1 MGINFEDVMPAA
13 ASTKAKAP
21 QEVEGGQPLTG
32 FAVNFEDALPVKEP
46 EEPGILSTLAGR
58 AKTAGKSFL
67 EHPLDTT
74 EGFVQQGIEG
84 ATELGL
90 SAIGGVGAGVGAA
103 AGAGKGKTFGE
114 RYTDLYG
121 RYQAH
126 NEEGRKVLESYDDF
140 ALDHTPNEA
149 KEAGAQL
156 WDVFGDAQ
164 KSAGESA
171 YQNTNKVAPGAAPL
185 AGAAAETA
193 TAAAMLLGSKGIARM
208 IPKGTP
214 RGPTMKGAAP
224 GAPRG
229 PGGGGLDGELL
240 PAQQLRGPPRGPEPV
255 APKQLTQA
263 DAEFP
268 VDRAIE
274 GPQKQLPAPPRAVI
288 RAEDTSSSAPEISS
302 GRNHSIWKNSSDFVV
317 ENIPPGGR
325 LRAPASLILSRMV
338 NTGDARVQPMLKR
351 IQELTKDVQVRFKP
365 GVVDEKG
372 RPAHG
377 LYWHNQHMIEVDS
390 NLANQPGYMTGVVVH
405 ELAHAATSRYIVD
418 NPKSQI
424 TQKLNA
430 LYLEALSAAQKL
442 QRTRRVNYKGQYGLT
457 NLEEFVSE
465 TLSNT
470 TFQRYLAVAEHYG
483 SSPAMREARGKAF
496 LDPDVAP
503 AFSGIQELFGIK
515 NPKYPSK
522 LLKDVLNT
530 VEMIFTAQSK
540 TGANRAKEMNWKDQS
555 SPDLVKGPDQMQK
568 GPGKQEVIK
577 LPSKGKLSNKQ
588 IEDGWEDEHSMI
600 ADALKIDPVNLETE
614 PVDAATAKQFH
625 ADGWKIY
632 GFDSSTNELVRVRP
646 ELIDKDRFE
655 SLTAV
660 KTVNPGSDR
669 MEQARRSR
677 KNMKANDDFQDRKK
691 LEGIRNKILAERDA
705 KEDAVKVSDAIKSVI
720 DTSTA
725 ADTARNKWGLAPD
738 DPVIYMHA
746 GIPIRKSDIQAA
758 FTLGKKAA
766 EKIPGF
772 IEAEQMVGVWWEQM
786 IRTVSPEVLGP
797 EAKSAAATVA
807 KGLANEARKTGQYI
821 HRSKDRRV
829 FWQQRSAEVA
839 DFIGKFERGIP
850 FADPLMQQAADAYR
864 AWNDE
869 IYAQDMRTGF
879 KYDARDNYLAH
890 IFEDQAAV
898 TAFFNRKYGGKWG
911 DPGFIKDR
919 GFDLYS
925 QAIAA
930 GFKPKYTNPE
940 DIMLARQHASDI
952 AQMRTEI
959 LEEMERNGIAVKKL
973 NAAGKPIEQPEGFD
987 TSWTAPTGTTYW
999 VQNNANAV
1007 LHNAFNTPSLWGK
1020 KGFVGDGFRG
1030 MMWLKNSIVPIQLGL
1045 SLFHP
1050 LHVLT
1055 IHNVTGLTRMTEG
1068 LMAGKIGGVEWM
1080 KELARGQLYLDLVS
1094 APREGYNILKAVQ
1107 GRVKDSD
1114 LTAADRRSLM
1124 LMAEGGFI
1132 PTMSEVYKN
1141 SAIQKFRD
1149 AMNEGRKTNAA
1160 WWLLWTPM
1168 ELMQKPMFEVWIPS
1182 LKIASY
1188 LRDADMALRMN
1199 PELMLDQN
1207 KRQITLRQ
1215 IAKSVDNRYGEM
1227 AYSTL
1232 FWNKTVKD
1240 MGVGGL
1246 LSLGWQ
1252 LGFMREYGGAAIDA
1266 GQFVG
1271 RDTAKIQ
1278 QIKEGKLHR
1287 PLFVLFY
1294 TAQAMLYGA
1303 LITKMVS
1310 GDDPQELKDLVLP
1323 KIGKDANGED
1333 QRISTMF
1340 YPTEFYKIGK
1350 HLEHEGTFGGIT
1362 KTVANKASPS
1372 INLVKAWATNVD
1384 GLNREISDPEG
1395 AYVKRLGEKLSYTM
1409 GLLKPM
1415 SFQNLDTPGDVTRG
1429 LLGFGKAPRYATEGA
1444 TEGHI
1449 RSTYEKYYS
1458 PAKQS
1463 YAQAKI
1469 SKARGELK
1477 RLYLKGDMN
1486 SYQEKFAEVSQ
1497 DMTPGEVKRLEKYI
1511 TSTNTTDSI
1520 MRMWK
1525 RLSWDQQKK
1534 ILDKMPEEEKEK
1546 YLSQANK
1553 EHARRYREEMASGQ

>member
-32 FAVNFEDALPVKEP
+32 FAVNFEDALPIEEP
-46 EEPGILSTLAGR
+46 EEPGILDKLKER
-58 AKTAGKSFL
+58 AKVAGKSLL
-67 EHPLDTT
+67 EHPIDTLK
-74 EGFVQQGIEG
+74 GFAETGASGLMDMGILGAEG
-84 ATELGL
+84 A
-90 SAIGGVGAGVGAA
+90 AAGVGAA
-103 AGAGKGKTFGE
+103 AGAGKG
-114 RYTDLYG
+114 TDFKGRFSDLLN
-121 RYQAH
+121 RYQTH
-126 NEEGRKVLESYDDF
+126 MGETEERGAAIMKQQGNPV
-140 ALDHTPNEA
+140 APNTPA
-149 KEAGAQL
+149 KQAGAQV
-156 WDVFGDAQ
+156 WGVFGDAIQ
-164 KSAGESA
+164 SAGDTTYENVS
-171 YQNTNKVAPGAAPL
+171 KVAPGAAPL
-185 AGAAAETA
+185 AGAAAQGA
-193 TAAAMLLGSKGIARM
+193 TALTMMVGSKGIARM

-224 GAPRG
+224 GAPRK

-240 PAQQLRGPPRGPEPV
+240 PAQQLRGPPRGQEPV

-588 IEDGWEDEHSMI
+588 IEDGWED
-600 ADALKIDPVNLETE
+600 
-614 PVDAATAKQFH
+614 
-625 ADGWKIY
+625 
-632 GFDSSTNELVRVRP
+632 
-646 ELIDKDRFE
+646 
-655 SLTAV
+655 
-660 KTVNPGSDR
+660 
-669 MEQARRSR
+669 
-677 KNMKANDDFQDRKK
+677 
-691 LEGIRNKILAERDA
+691 
-705 KEDAVKVSDAIKSVI
+705 AVKVSDAIKSVI

-898 TAFFNRKYGGKWG
+898 TAFFNRKYGSKWG

-973 NAAGKPIEQPEGFD
+973 NAAGKPVEQPEGFD

-1068 LMAGKIGGVEWM
+1068 LMAGKVGGVEWM

-1303 LITKMVS
+1303 LITKMFS

-1415 SFQNLDTPGDVTRG
+1415 SIQNLDTPGDVTRG

-1511 TSTNTTDSI
+1511 TSTDTTDSI